1 MLEEDNDETCWNNLE
16 NFRVKLISVIDP
28 SRITPYLRQCK
39 VISHDDEE
47 QVLNDP
53 SLVMRKRKAG
63 VLLDILQRTGQKGY
77 EAFLESLEL
86 YYPQLYKKI
95 TGKEPSRVFSMII
108 DTAGES
114 GLSQLLMNEIMK
126 LQSTVHEER
135 RKAQELTVWLHT
147 KEDTIREMWVRDSLL
162 RKHQERAQKL
172 KEERDSLSKELRKC
186 KDENYNLAMSYAKQ
200 SEEKSTALMKN
211 RDLILEIDHLKHSL
225 MKAEDDCKLE
235 RKHTM
240 KLKHAIEQR
249 PSHEVM
255 WEIQQEKELLL
266 AKNQELENTLQ
277 VAREQNSEKSLS
289 NETLENDCSQML
301 EERRELTNTIYSLR
315 KELRQAEELQDKY
328 AEEKEM
334 LELQCT
340 SLRKDSQMY
349 KKRIEAVLQQMEEVA
364 LERDQ
369 ALLTREQFYMQYSKN
384 LVERDAYRKQ
394 IRELGERCDEL
405 QLQLFQKESQLLATE
420 AKLKRLQLEL
430 PTPNSDL
437 DDTSS
442 RDSQELTL
450 HGHLDEDTQPTKK
463 DCPEGQNPQ
472 FSTRESSLPPKSPS
486 FKECGLA
493 NEELAE
499 KERRRMKDCFER
511 YRRKRAM
518 RRVPKDRH
526 HEADWEN
533 TSGSDNTDTEGS

>member
-39 VISHDDEE
+39 VLSPDDEE

-53 SLVMRKRKAG
+53 TLVMRKRKAG
-63 VLLDILQRTGQKGY
+63 VLLDILQRTGHKGF
-77 EAFLESLEL
+77 EAFMESLEL

-114 GLSQLLMNEIMK
+114 GLSQVLMNEIMK
-126 LQSTVHEER
+126 LQSAVQEER
-135 RKAQELTVWLHT
+135 RKAQELTVWLHS
-147 KEDTIREMWVRDSLL
+147 KEDTLREMWVRDSLL
-162 RKHQERAQKL
+162 RKHQERAQRM

-186 KDENYNLAMSYAKQ
+186 KDENYNLALSYAKQ
-200 SEEKSTALMKN
+200 SEEKSAALMKN
-211 RDLILEIDHLKHSL
+211 RDLLLEIDQLKHSL

-249 PSHEVM
+249 PSHEVV

-277 VAREQNSEKSLS
+277 VSGNLEKSFS
-289 NETLENDCSQML
+289 KETLENDCSQTV
-301 EERRELTNTIYSLR
+301 EERRGLVNTIYNLR
-315 KELRQAEELQDKY
+315 KELRRAKVLQDKF

-369 ALLTREQFYMQYSKN
+369 ALLTREQFHVQYSKN

-394 IRELGERCDEL
+394 IRELGERCDEM

-430 PTPNSDL
+430 PTPTSDL
-437 DDTSS
+437 DDSSS
-442 RDSQELTL
+442 RDSQEV
-450 HGHLDEDTQPTKK
+450 
-463 DCPEGQNPQ
+463 
-472 FSTRESSLPPKSPS
+472 S
-486 FKECGLA
+486 
-493 NEELAE
+493 
-499 KERRRMKDCFER
+499 
-511 YRRKRAM
+511 
-518 RRVPKDRH
+518 RVPCLPFTFLWDGFMFLSCAQFPKYQQFF
-526 HEADWEN
+526 N
-533 TSGSDNTDTEGS
+533 GSGSFQ

>member
-1 MLEEDNDETCWNNLE
+1 MLEEDNDEICWNNLE

-39 VISHDDEE
+39 VISPDDEE

-53 SLVMRKRKAG
+53 TLVMRKRKAG
-63 VLLDILQRTGQKGY
+63 VLLDILQRTGHKGF
-77 EAFLESLEL
+77 EAFMESLEL

-114 GLSQLLMNEIMK
+114 GLSQVLMNEIMK
-126 LQSTVHEER
+126 LQSAVQEER
-135 RKAQELTVWLHT
+135 RKVQELTVWLHS

-162 RKHQERAQKL
+162 RKHQERAQRMR
-172 KEERDSLSKELRKC
+172 EERDSLSRELRKC

-200 SEEKSTALMKN
+200 SEEKSAALMKN

-249 PSHEVM
+249 PSHEVV

-277 VAREQNSEKSLS
+277 QNLEKSLS
-289 NETLENDCSQML
+289 KESPESDCRQVL
-301 EERRELTNTIYSLR
+301 EERQELMNTIYSLR
-315 KELRQAEELQDKY
+315 KELRRAKVLQDKY

-364 LERDQ
+364 AERDQ
-369 ALLTREQFYMQYSKN
+369 ALLTREQFHMQYSKN
-384 LVERDAYRKQ
+384 LVERDAHRKQ
-394 IRELGERCDEL
+394 IRELGERCDEM

-420 AKLKRLQLEL
+420 TKLKRLQLEL
-430 PTPNSDL
+430 PTLTSDL

-442 RDSQELTL
+442 RDSQEV
-450 HGHLDEDTQPTKK
+450 
-463 DCPEGQNPQ
+463 
-472 FSTRESSLPPKSPS
+472 S
-486 FKECGLA
+486 
-493 NEELAE
+493 
-499 KERRRMKDCFER
+499 
-511 YRRKRAM
+511 
-518 RRVPKDRH
+518 
-526 HEADWEN
+526 
-533 TSGSDNTDTEGS
+533 